1 MKSTVQ
7 KGDSHLFLL
16 FFSLFI
22 FLSSFVHAQ
31 TRTDAPYLIPQTIFV
46 GDLGRLIVPIGR
58 AYARVEPFVWD
69 KPNKLSETPDL
80 VIRRIELERR
90 GGVSRVLID
99 FIAYAPG
106 TLILPPIE
114 FPSQDAAV
122 PSLSGLEVQVASIL
136 NPSQMILTEPAPPL
150 AVPGTSLLVYGT
162 LVFVL
167 LLLAMGIAASIWGR
181 RHFRN
186 FFERLRRKYLLRN
199 MRRFLRRLNQE
210 CRFETSSNSAT
221 SSNFEANA
229 ANSDEKNRTPAF
241 FLTRLSTE
249 FREFLTQFTGVNCR
263 SLTAVEFREIALGGT
278 QFNDTQFDG
287 TQFHDLPPGSAP
299 SHLYD
304 LFHSWDILRFSGR
317 GMEMADLFVAMV
329 ETEMIISALDDESIF
344 AENPLPEQIEE
355 RL

>member
-1 MKSTVQ
+1 M
-7 KGDSHLFLL
+7 GD
-16 FFSLFI
+16 
-22 FLSSFVHAQ
+22 
-31 TRTDAPYLIPQTIFV
+31 P
-46 GDLGRLIVPIGR
+46 GRLIVPIGR

-69 KPNKLSETPDL
+69 KPDKLSESPDL

-90 GGVSRVLID
+90 GGVSRILID

-122 PSLSGLEVQVASIL
+122 PSLSGLEIQVASIL

-162 LVFVL
+162 LVFIL
-167 LLLAMGIAASIWGR
+167 LLLALGIAASIWGR
-181 RHFRN
+181 HHFSN

-199 MRRFLRRLNQE
+199 MRRFLRRLNRE
-210 CRFETSSNSAT
+210 CRSET
-221 SSNFEANA
+221 SSNFET
-229 ANSDEKNRTPAF
+229 NSGNIDSQEKNRTPAF
-241 FLTRLSTE
+241 YLTRLSTE

-263 SLTAVEFREIALGGT
+263 SLTAVEFSEIALNGMQFNGT
-278 QFNDTQFDG
+278 QFQELT
-287 TQFHDLPPGSAP
+287 TGSAP

-344 AENPLPEQIEE
+344 ADGPLPEQIEE
-355 RL
+355 RP